1 MCHCGAVIKELL
13 VRAHKPGSTPG
24 DAVFCF
30 FLFFFC
36 FFSLLVTL
44 SAWINIYFKLK
55 SGPFILEKGFRFQKF
70 LIHILA
76 KLTTRKKK
84 QIKRALYL
92 RVNLFSTKVLIGE
105 TIF

>member
-1 MCHCGAVIKELL
+1 MHINR
-13 VRAHKPGSTPG
+13 VRLPATLFS
-24 DAVFCF
+24 VS
-30 FLFFFC
+30 FFFFSV
-36 FFSLLVTL
+36 FFFLLVTL

-84 QIKRALYL
+84 QIKKALYL